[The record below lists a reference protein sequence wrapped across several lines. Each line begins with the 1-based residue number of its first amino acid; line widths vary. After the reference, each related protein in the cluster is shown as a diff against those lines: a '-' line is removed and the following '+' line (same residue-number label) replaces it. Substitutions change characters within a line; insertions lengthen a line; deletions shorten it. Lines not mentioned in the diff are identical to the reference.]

1 MRPGGLGIGRTALLE
16 SLKKEVCW
24 ANRQLPKLGLVSWT
38 SGNVCGRDPESGL
51 VVVKPSGVL
60 FDEMTPE
67 DLPVVDLEGKIVE
80 GRLKPSVDTATALY
94 ILKHVPEIHAV
105 IHTHS
110 AYASSFAA
118 LGQAIP
124 VYLTEHGDAF
134 GIPIPCGGYAK
145 IGGIE
150 VGQEAVR
157 VLRSIRLQCPAVLM
171 QNHGV
176 FAVGVHPRGAL
187 KAAVVVEDIARTVHL
202 AMVKGTPIP
211 IPPQEAQRLYDVYH
225 TKYGQ
230 KAGGGF
236 K

>member
-1 MRPGGLGIGRTALLE
+1 VLE
-16 SLKKEVCW
+16 ELKREVCW
-24 ANRQLPKLGLVSWT
+24 ANRELPRLGLVSWT
-38 SGNVCGRDPESGL
+38 SGNVCGRDPDSGL

-60 FDEMTPE
+60 FDEMQPE
-67 DLPVVDLEGKIVE
+67 DMPVVDLEGNVVE
-80 GRLKPSVDTATALY
+80 GAYKVSVDTPTALY
-94 ILKHVPEIHAV
+94 ILKHLPEMHAV

-110 AYASSFAA
+110 PYASSFAA
-118 LGQAIP
+118 LGQSIP

-150 VGQEAVR
+150 VGREAVR
-157 VLRSIRLQCPAVLM
+157 VLKETRLQCPAVLM

-187 KAAVVVEDIARTVHL
+187 KAAVVVEDVARTVHL
-202 AMVKGTPIP
+202 AMVKGDPIP
-211 IPPQEAQRLYDVYH
+211 IPPEEAQRLYDVYH
-225 TKYGQ
+225 SRYGQ
-230 KAGGGF
+230 RPGGGF